1 MRYGSLWVFLL
12 ASSFGLAMH
21 PARAQ
26 DCRTETR
33 LAAFGG
39 PAFFTSA
46 LPRPYEMAM
55 SADATL
61 FPLLHGAV
69 GSGVLVEGGVYHPA
83 LSGTGN
89 YYFSADALLTRVQS
103 AWVSDAMRVRPFV
116 VAGYTRFF
124 NATGSATSGSSGTS
138 GTGSA
143 ATGPSGSLT
152 TSNAANL
159 GIGVDRV
166 INDDLW
172 LRVEIRENYTPDGGS
187 HALVLRIGIVAVGS
201 LQ

>member
-1 MRYGSLWVFLL
+1 MRRGTLYIFLL
-12 ASSFGLAMH
+12 ASSIGSALH

-26 DCRTETR
+26 MSPTEVR

-39 PAFFTSA
+39 PAYFTSA
-46 LPRPYEMAM
+46 LSRPYNMAM

-61 FPLLHGAV
+61 YPLPCRNLV
-69 GSGVLVEGGVYHPA
+69 SGVLVEGGVYHPA
-83 LSGTGN
+83 ISGTGN
-89 YYFSADALLTRVQS
+89 YYLSTDALLTRIQPDW
-103 AWVSDAMRVRPFV
+103 ATEAMRLRPYL

-124 NATGSATSGSSGTS
+124 NATGSATGASSSSGSASSST
-138 GTGSA
+138 T
-143 ATGPSGSLT
+143 PSGSLT

-172 LRVEIRENYTPDGGS
+172 LRFEIRENYTPDGGS